1 MEVSTDRNPFIE
13 DQRQWLTRFK
23 EETGFSWPQ
32 LAKRVGRPSGTLSQF
47 GSIKGYNGDEL
58 GVAEKVHLFRQS
70 LEKQRAL
77 AAELPEVPGYFR
89 TETSD
94 RLEHMLRFAQMG
106 QMVAA
111 ALEAGCGKTETAQA
125 YTRKTPNVFYVELR
139 KSAGVTNNMLKM
151 VLEAM
156 GVKDPKGGTF
166 DMSSQVCEILRK
178 SSRPLIIFDEA
189 QHLTE
194 ASLEEIRSWPDTLDV
209 GRAAITGIAFFGNI
223 GILQKL
229 ARYAQLSSRIR
240 LRHEQRTP
248 MPADIE
254 ALADAWGIADE
265 PSRKQ
270 LHVVC
275 SRLGGLRNGTSVL
288 QLASI
293 MAASEDVPLALD
305 HLQDAWGELDFR
317 AVAA

>member
-1 MEVSTDRNPFIE
+1 MEASTDRNPFIE
-13 DQRQWLTRFK
+13 EQRQWLVRFK
-23 EETGFSWPQ
+23 EEADFSWPQ
-32 LAKRVGRPSGTLSQF
+32 LAKRIGRPAGTLSQF
-47 GSIKGYNGDEL
+47 GSAKGYNGDEL
-58 GVAEKVHLFRQS
+58 GVAEKVNAFRQS

-77 AAELPEVPGYFR
+77 AAELPEVPGFFR
-89 TETSD
+89 TETTD
-94 RLEHMLRFAQMG
+94 RLEYMLRFAQMG

-111 ALEAGCGKTETAQA
+111 ALEAGCSKTETAQA

-166 DMSSQVCEILRK
+166 DMSAQVCEILRK
-178 SSRPLIIFDEA
+178 CSKPLIIFDEA

-194 ASLEEIRSWPDTLDV
+194 ASLEEIRSWPDTLD
-209 GRAAITGIAFFGNI
+209 GARAAITGIAFFGNI

-254 ALADAWGIADE
+254 ALADAWGVSDE
-265 PSRKQ
+265 ASRKQ

-275 SRLGGLRNGTSVL
+275 SRLGGLRT
-288 QLASI
+288 A
-293 MAASEDVPLALD
+293 EDVPLALD
-305 HLQDAWGELDFR
+305 HLEDAWAELDFR